1 MNDLDIDTIAKLATD
16 ECEAYRAGYL
26 AEMAAAG
33 LTPGDVDTA
42 LEKRAFDIGSL
53 FDKSKSLATMV
64 LVGLPLSLGGVAG
77 WAAANATNPGK
88 EDIEILE
95 NESLANEYR
104 RQTAALRG
112 EIELAR
118 RRTGRRKARSIGL

>member
-42 LEKRAFDIGSL
+42 LEKRAFDIGGL
-53 FDKSKSLATMV
+53 FAKTK
-64 LVGLPLSLGGVAG
+64 PLSWLLAGIPLAMGGTAG
-77 WAAANATNPGK
+77 WAIANATNPGK

-95 NESLANEYR
+95 NESLAHEYR